1 MKFHQD
7 YYIKNSYFKKAASK
21 QWGIYKVRDLNILE
35 TIFLESID
43 YKLMIDQTELDQYYN
58 LIMKKSKELQ
68 EKEFKVTSSRF
79 EILED
84 HFYSEQTEGSSRT
97 RTNSQESIDVPLVVL
112 DGKVFKNQDEIYN
125 FFQCDE
131 LCENTTWFC
140 NENTYDS
147 ISDSS
152 PSI

>member
-1 MKFHQD
+1 M
-7 YYIKNSYFKKAASK
+7 
-21 QWGIYKVRDLNILE
+21 
-35 TIFLESID
+35 ESID

-68 EKEFKVTSSRF
+68 EKEFKVTSSKF
-79 EILED
+79 EIVED
-84 HFYSEQTEGSSRT
+84 HFYSEQAEGSSRT

-131 LCENTTWFC
+131 LCESTT
-140 NENTYDS
+140 
-147 ISDSS
+147 
-152 PSI
+152 